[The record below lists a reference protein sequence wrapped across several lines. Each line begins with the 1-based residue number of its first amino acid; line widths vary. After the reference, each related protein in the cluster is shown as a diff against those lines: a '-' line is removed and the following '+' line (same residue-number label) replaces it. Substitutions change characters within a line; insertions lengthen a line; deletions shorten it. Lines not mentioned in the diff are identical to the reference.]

1 MPLLRARG
9 GRGPADSGS
18 LTSAAAAG
26 PGPGAPRAAPAGD
39 NSPGPPAPPGGGS
52 APRAGRRLR
61 DGSDTETPQ
70 LPWAHPKPPQPPA
83 SPGDSSQPERPQTP
97 HPKPTFAP
105 GAVPSILRLQQL
117 PVLFPGERRRRGT
130 GRGRRGRGCRGSAG
144 GCPRGRDSPE
154 GPPQAVQ
161 VLEEALSLHRGLQG
175 VTPVLQ
181 GDAVPGPVTSQ
192 PWGTAVSPHG
202 GHCPAPPGLRGHL
215 PAPVLSRWWQQLHLS
230 PRKTPGW
237 YERSTRGLF
246 PHALRRA
253 DSHWFSSLTHCGV
266 GDSQGDPGP

>member
-1 MPLLRARG
+1 MTTLQVPQHRQEAAQPLGQGSVCGRGATLRPHSSPGLTPNHHSPLRALG
-9 GRGPADSGS
+9 
-18 LTSAAAAG
+18 T
-26 PGPGAPRAAPAGD
+26 AP
-39 NSPGPPAPPGGGS
+39 SQS
-52 APRAGRRLR
+52 I
-61 DGSDTETPQ
+61 
-70 LPWAHPKPPQPPA
+70 PK
-83 SPGDSSQPERPQTP
+83 TP

-154 GPPQAVQ
+154 GLPQAVQ
-161 VLEEALSLHRGLQG
+161 VLEEALSLHRGVQG